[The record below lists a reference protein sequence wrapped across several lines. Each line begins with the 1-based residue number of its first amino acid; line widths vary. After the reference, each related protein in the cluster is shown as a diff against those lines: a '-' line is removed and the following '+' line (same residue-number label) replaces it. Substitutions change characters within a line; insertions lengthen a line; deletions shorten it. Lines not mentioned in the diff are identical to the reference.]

1 MCSGTFQWY
10 EVNHLGEPVYH
21 HPDLIIAM
29 DSRQLNYKVHRYR
42 RPRYVRN
49 LQQLQ
54 EAILSVSN
62 SLISLTVI
70 ALFDIFRYPLIK
82 TRPIEVSPLSSTFL
96 IQLHSESSLPA
107 STTLFTNP
115 LFK

>member
-1 MCSGTFQWY
+1 MRSGDFQQY

-21 HPDLIIAM
+21 YPDLIIAM
-29 DSRQLNYKVHRYR
+29 DSRQLNYKVHRYQR
-42 RPRYVRN
+42 SRCVRN

-70 ALFDIFRYPLIK
+70 ALFDIFHYPLIK
-82 TRPIEVSPLSSTFL
+82 ARLMEVSSNK
-96 IQLHSESSLPA
+96 IESFMLAKVTSYF
-107 STTLFTNP
+107 SVI
-115 LFK
+115 

>member
-1 MCSGTFQWY
+1 MCSSAFQWY

-21 HPDLIIAM
+21 YQDLIIAM

-42 RPRYVRN
+42 RPRRVRN
-49 LQQLQ
+49 LQRLQ

-82 TRPIEVSPLSSTFL
+82 ARPMEVSSNK
-96 IQLHSESSLPA
+96 IESLMLAKVTSYF
-107 STTLFTNP
+107 SVM
-115 LFK
+115 